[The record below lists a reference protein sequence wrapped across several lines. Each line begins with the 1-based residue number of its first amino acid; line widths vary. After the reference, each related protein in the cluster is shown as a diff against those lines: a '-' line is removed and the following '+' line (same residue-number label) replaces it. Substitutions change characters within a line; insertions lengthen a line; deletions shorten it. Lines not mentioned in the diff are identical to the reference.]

1 MSKLSRSWWHGFLVI
16 ATVAG
21 AGILTSISLRDFRT
35 EALPPENRPI
45 QSEISGYA
53 TSSACRACH
62 AENYTSWHGS
72 FHRTMTQVAT
82 PASVPDDMSKL
93 DLTSN
98 GREYKGERCG
108 DKFFIRVRSEGG
120 SYGEPQQVVL
130 LTGSHTL
137 LILCFFFFQAEDG
150 IRDYKV
156 TGVQT
161 CALPI

>member
-82 PASVPDDMSKL
+82 PASRPADGFAHIANPVVGNWPRPDFAT
-93 DLTSN
+93 TSLRLHRRGKN
-98 GREYKGERCG
+98 VGSGGADVSDSPRPKGILFSRCLEW
-108 DKFFIRVRSEGG
+108 RL
-120 SYGEPQQVVL
+120 YG
-130 LTGSHTL
+130 
-137 LILCFFFFQAEDG
+137 
-150 IRDYKV
+150 
-156 TGVQT
+156 
-161 CALPI
+161 LPRHAGAIAFCRG